1 MMVPGHLVARII
13 GAGGQTI
20 KALMEKFGVKMVII
34 QDSSDFK
41 KGKPLRITGPP
52 DKIRAA
58 KRRIEQV
65 ISEELMGGYGY
76 SIVYGGGGQVVG
88 EFVGGSYEMM
98 VPGHLVAR
106 IIGTGGQTIKALMGE
121 TGVKMVIIQ
130 DSSDFKKE
138 KPLRITG
145 PPDKIR
151 AAKRRVEQVI
161 SEEQEKM
168 GGYNIAFKLSDESWS
183 RCYNI
188 VYKLSDESWNKFCK
202 WRSYGGQSESN
213 LRELENVTGATVD
226 KMDYRE
232 QMISVSGCQRALNKL
247 VDTLKKILQGN
258 FGIV

>member
-13 GAGGQTI
+13 GPGGQTI

-65 ISEELMGGYGY
+65 ISEE
-76 SIVYGGGGQVVG
+76 
-88 EFVGGSYEMM
+88 
-98 VPGHLVAR
+98 
-106 IIGTGGQTIKALMGE
+106 
-121 TGVKMVIIQ
+121 
-130 DSSDFKKE
+130 
-138 KPLRITG
+138 
-145 PPDKIR
+145 
-151 AAKRRVEQVI
+151 
-161 SEEQEKM
+161 QEKM
-168 GGYNIAFKLSDESWS
+168 GGYNIVNKLSDESWS

-202 WRSYGGQSESN
+202 WRSYGGPSESN
-213 LRELENVTGATVD
+213 LKELEIVTGATVD
-226 KMDYRE
+226 KLDYRE
-232 QMISVSGCQRALNKL
+232 QTISVSGCQRALNKL
-247 VDTLKKILQGN
+247 VDTLKLTLQGN